1 MNWTDFKA
9 YAARGT
15 WKNTLRKNGLWL
27 AGRAALY
34 FFLIV
39 LGFVFLYPFL
49 FMISRSLMSY
59 NDIVDATVKWF
70 PKVLSPGNYALA
82 FQTLGGAPSP
92 A

>member
-49 FMISRSLMSY
+49 FMISR
-59 NDIVDATVKWF
+59 
-70 PKVLSPGNYALA
+70 P
-82 FQTLGGAPSP
+82 
-92 A
+92 